1 MSLSFHHFNRIF
13 SSEYKILDGRSFFL
27 NGEKCYVIPM
37 ENVMSLPQ
45 GKSTSPDYDPSG
57 FDEKYFAIPIVIF
70 PCKPSLGVF

>member
-1 MSLSFHHFNRIF
+1 
-13 SSEYKILDGRSFFL
+13 
-27 NGEKCYVIPM
+27 M